1 MQKEIERKKHP
12 SQVAQY
18 IDSFLLF
25 PLQCISL
32 CIWYIVVQKKSCGF
46 YLKVLTVAIFFYYW
60 FPGMSIHIFPF
71 IDPSGVKDILSSAYL
86 RLHLMRWGWDNNWK
100 LNGTMS
106 ENESHARLYAH
117 MLLQLSVFS
126 FVLVNQIYITLW
138 CTRLLNFIEN
148 KLIMLVHFMIFLS
161 FFYTL
166 TKIND
171 TILERY
177 WSVSNFKCTA
187 KLIGWF
193 SK

>member
-32 CIWYIVVQKKSCGF
+32 CIWYIVVQKTSCGF

-86 RLHLMRWGWDNNWK
+86 RLHLMRWWDGAGIIIGNWMAPWVRMK
-100 LNGTMS
+100 AMQDYT
-106 ENESHARLYAH
+106 H
-117 MLLQLSVFS
+117 
-126 FVLVNQIYITLW
+126 I
-138 CTRLLNFIEN
+138 C
-148 KLIMLVHFMIFLS
+148 
-161 FFYTL
+161 FF
-166 TKIND
+166 NSQFFHSC
-171 TILERY
+171 
-177 WSVSNFKCTA
+177 W
-187 KLIGWF
+187 
-193 SK
+193 

>member
-32 CIWYIVVQKKSCGF
+32 CIWYIVVQKTSCGF
-46 YLKVLTVAIFFYYW
+46 YLKVLTVAIFF
-60 FPGMSIHIFPF
+60 F
-71 IDPSGVKDILSSAYL
+71 ILLISRNVHSYLSLHWPQWCKRYILSSAYL

-117 MLLQLSVFS
+117 MLLQLSVF
-126 FVLVNQIYITLW
+126 
-138 CTRLLNFIEN
+138 
-148 KLIMLVHFMIFLS
+148 LS
-161 FFYTL
+161 C
-166 TKIND
+166 
-171 TILERY
+171 
-177 WSVSNFKCTA
+177 W
-187 KLIGWF
+187 
-193 SK
+193 

>member
-12 SQVAQY
+12 SQVLVAQY

-25 PLQCISL
+25 PLQCIFTLYLIYSSAENTL
-32 CIWYIVVQKKSCGF
+32 WFLFEGADCGD
-46 YLKVLTVAIFFYYW
+46 FFLYHW
-60 FPGMSIHIFPF
+60 FPGMSIHIFPC

-117 MLLQLSVFS
+117 MLLQLSGFFGAGKSNLYCTVMH
-126 FVLVNQIYITLW
+126 YI
-138 CTRLLNFIEN
+138 NE
-148 KLIMLVHFMIFLS
+148 
-161 FFYTL
+161 FY
-166 TKIND
+166 
-171 TILERY
+171 
-177 WSVSNFKCTA
+177 
-187 KLIGWF
+187 